1 MAINVLW
8 VDDDPAEHEVVQR
21 AVERCADRITL
32 APCRSGK
39 DALKYARGGLG
50 ICPPLDLVLLDLVLP
65 DQHGLEVLTALKK
78 DPATK
83 LLPVIVYSVTQ
94 QEDAVRE
101 AYHRGASFYVVK
113 PPDFNGVCE
122 FVAILERFC
131 TGFVTLPRAS

>member
-8 VDDDPAEHEVVQR
+8 VDDDPAEHEVVKR
-21 AVERCADRITL
+21 AVEHCANRITL
-32 APCRSGK
+32 APCHSGK
-39 DALKYARGGLG
+39 DALRYARGGLG
-50 ICPPLDLVLLDLVLP
+50 VCPQLDLVLLDLVLP
-65 DQHGLEVLTALKK
+65 DRHGLEVLLDLKK

-113 PPDFNGVCE
+113 PPDFKGVCE
-122 FVAILERFC
+122 FLALLERLC
-131 TGFVTLPRAS
+131 TGFVSLPGAS